1 MRPYSKILNG
11 LLPVVLIITGA
22 ILRLRN
28 ATAFLGLVAFGLAA
42 IALCY
47 RILHLFSCKYK
58 KVIRICSMVLTILLI
73 VGFLVVCVTGAFIGS
88 ATSGDRKDDLAYIVV
103 LGAKV
108 NGTAPSRTLRERIDA
123 AADYLHENPNT
134 IAVVSGGQGSDEGIS
149 EAQCIYNGLVQRGVA
164 SERIWLEDR
173 ATSTWE
179 NLNFSLELIQ
189 DKAGFRPKEIGLV
202 TSDFHLYRGKLF
214 AKKCGIQAYGI
225 SGRTEN
231 RLYFFNYYL
240 REIAGVWHYIILGN

>member
-1 MRPYSKILNG
+1 MQLFAKILNRS
-11 LLPVVLIITGA
+11 LPVILIITGLL
-22 ILRLRN
+22 LRLRN
-28 ATAFLGLVAFGLAA
+28 ATAFLGLVAFG
-42 IALCY
+42 IAGIILCY
-47 RILHLFSCKYK
+47 YILHLFSSKYK
-58 KVIRICSMVLTILLI
+58 KVIRICSMVLTILLV
-73 VGFLVVCVTGAFIGS
+73 VGFFVVCVTGAFIGS
-88 ATSGDRKDDLAYIVV
+88 ATSGDRIDDLEYIVV

-123 AADYLHENPNT
+123 AATYLHENPNT

-164 SERIWLEDR
+164 SERIWLEDQ

-179 NLNFSLELIQ
+179 NLSFSMELIQ
-189 DKAGFRPKEIGLV
+189 EKAGYRPDQIGLV

-214 AKKCGIQAYGI
+214 AEKCGIQAYGI
-225 SGRTEN
+225 PGRTEN

-240 REIAGVWHYIILGN
+240 REIAGVWHYIVFGN

>member
-189 DKAGFRPKEIGLV
+189 DKAGSRPEEIGLV

>member
-1 MRPYSKILNG
+1 MRPYAKILNG

-73 VGFLVVCVTGAFIGS
+73 VGFLVVCVTGAFVGS
-88 ATSGDRKDDLAYIVV
+88 ATSGDRRDDLSYIVV

-123 AADYLHENPNT
+123 AAAYLHENPNT

-189 DKAGFRPKEIGLV
+189 DKAGSRPEEIGLV

-240 REIAGVWHYIILGN
+240 REIAGVWHYIIFGN

>member
-1 MRPYSKILNG
+1 MRPYAKILNG

-73 VGFLVVCVTGAFIGS
+73 LGFLVVCVTGAFVGS
-88 ATSGDRKDDLAYIVV
+88 ATSGDRKDDLEYVVV

-123 AADYLHENPNT
+123 AATYLRENPNT

-149 EAQCIYNGLVQRGVA
+149 EAQCIYNGLVQRGIA

-179 NLNFSLELIQ
+179 NLNYSMELIRE
-189 DKAGFRPKEIGLV
+189 KSGCRPEKIGLV
-202 TSDFHLYRGKLF
+202 TSDFHLCRAKLF
-214 AKKCGIQAYGI
+214 AEKCGIQASGI
-225 SGRTEN
+225 PGKTEN
-231 RLYFFNYYL
+231 PVYFFNYFL
-240 REIAGVWHYIILGN
+240 REIAGVWHYIIFGN

>member
-134 IAVVSGGQGSDEGIS
+134 IAVVSGGTVYLQRTCPAGS
-149 EAQCIYNGLVQRGVA
+149 CIGADLVGG
-164 SERIWLEDR
+164 SG
-173 ATSTWE
+173 
-179 NLNFSLELIQ
+179 N
-189 DKAGFRPKEIGLV
+189 
-202 TSDFHLYRGKLF
+202 FHLGKPQLF
-214 AKKCGIQAYGI
+214 
-225 SGRTEN
+225 
-231 RLYFFNYYL
+231 
-240 REIAGVWHYIILGN
+240 LGTDPG

>member
-1 MRPYSKILNG
+1 MRPYAKILNG

-73 VGFLVVCVTGAFIGS
+73 VGFLVVCVTGAFVGS

-123 AADYLHENPNT
+123 AAAYLHENPNT

-189 DKAGFRPKEIGLV
+189 DKAGSRPEEIGLV

-225 SGRTEN
+225 PGRTEN

-240 REIAGVWHYIILGN
+240 REIAGIWHYIILGN